1 MPEYVNIKDFIKVG
15 LIAFAFIFAV
25 NYALTKAGLEQFK
38 A

>member
-1 MPEYVNIKDFIKVG
+1 MPAYVNIKDFIKVG
-15 LIAFAFIFAV
+15 IIAFVFIFGM